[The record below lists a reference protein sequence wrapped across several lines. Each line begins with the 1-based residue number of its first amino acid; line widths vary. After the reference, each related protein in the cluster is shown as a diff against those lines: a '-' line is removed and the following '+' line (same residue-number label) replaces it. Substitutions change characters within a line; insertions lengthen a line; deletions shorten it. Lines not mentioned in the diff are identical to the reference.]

1 MAQGKFSILAYLGL
15 KSKEFMAGL
24 SDAKGAT
31 KNTLGKMGSLFRSF
45 GKVAAT
51 GMAVAAAAMTAA
63 VIKFSVE
70 ALQAFAEF
78 EKGMNEVYT
87 LLPGISKRQMGQ
99 LEADVLSLSR
109 EMGVL
114 TTDMVPALYQAVSAG
129 VPKDNVIDFM
139 RVASKAAIAG
149 VTTLETAVDGLTSVM
164 NAYGK
169 ENMSVE
175 KAADIFFTTIRLG
188 KTNFEQL
195 AASLYNVT
203 PVAAA
208 VGVSF
213 ADVGAAIAALTAQ
226 GVPTAQ
232 ATTQIRSALL
242 SLTAPSKKARGIAQ
256 MLGLDFEK
264 LAEIMAQPGGLK
276 TAMELVIK
284 ATGGQMDKL
293 KGLMGRIEGVNGL
306 VALSKNEF
314 QSFGDAIIAQGNSL
328 GAYEEA
334 FKTMNQGLSREWDLF
349 KAGLKATMI
358 EAGAALA
365 PIAQEFVPLVKILV
379 KAFQDVPFDKLAAGI
394 MRWMGEVKKELRPI
408 LDDLILAWRELVR
421 AAGPILAMFGGVS
434 GETGRLS
441 VMIQLLVRMV
451 VILVQSMSFA
461 LRVFDFFK
469 RGFEAISKSSKPFNR
484 DLVWIWEAIKSLATG
499 ILGFIPIIGG
509 LIKNFD
515 KTTARLKSF
524 FRWLGEAL
532 VGMSDFVQGFGPAQ
546 DALWQWDYLWLKLRA
561 TIMGVLSDIV
571 EGVFNMVHAI
581 INTFDV
587 FFSQVAD
594 DLETMWKD
602 FSTLFPTISNL
613 VSTVTAGM
621 RKKFG
626 AVFDFI
632 KDKLVFLAKIYS
644 RFTGDVIE
652 LEEKMAAEVT
662 QIEKA
667 AENER
672 SNFRRAAQKRR
683 SKEWLDM
690 VNERK
695 AREMESLRV
704 EQTIEHERV
713 MAHRRALLSM
723 KGDEGQIMKASLADL
738 EDMLK
743 AKGEAGRQAMAQTT
757 IANEAQLGRM
767 KKALIALNHKEVE
780 LKKLSGE
787 ELRKLWMQEGERGRN
802 AYNTL
807 LNYERKLGAARKAE
821 AESALSSHK
830 DARLMQ
836 SLTYKGMLQE
846 AGRRADI
853 MKAQK
858 KADAAARKE
867 AARASAEKL
876 KALDAYLFKQGKHI
890 ITINGMNVK
899 ANNRREAQE
908 KYNHIQ
914 RLRRDGIEIEGQEK
928 IFKLELDID
937 TERKQAAM
945 AQQLLS
951 KGHMKERNNAL
962 EAWQRRSNSAIKTQR
977 TQMNQVAAIAGK
989 LPTGNIKIEL
999 GTPEHLGKVLATANV
1014 LLSSID
1020 RTLKGKFTNQ

>member
-1 MAQGKFSILAYLGL
+1 MAGKFSIVAYLGL
-15 KSKEFMAGL
+15 KSKEFLGGL
-24 SDAKGAT
+24 KGAQDAT
-31 KNTLGKMGSLFRSF
+31 KSTMGQMGAMVAKF
-45 GKVAAT
+45 GKVAT
-51 GMAVAAAAMTAA
+51 LGLSVAAAAMAAA
-63 VIKFSVE
+63 VVKFSVE
-70 ALQAFAEF
+70 ALKAFAEF
-78 EKGMNEVYT
+78 EKGMNEVFT
-87 LLPGISKRQMGQ
+87 LLPGISKRQMGKMQ
-99 LEADVLSLSR
+99 SDVLGLSR

-114 TTDMVPALYQAVSAG
+114 TTDMVPALYQAISAG
-129 VPKDNVIDFM
+129 VPKENAIDFM

-149 VTTLETAVDGLTSVM
+149 VTSLETAVDGLTSVM

-169 ENMSVE
+169 ENMTAE
-175 KAADIFFTTIRLG
+175 KASDIFFTTIRLG

-208 VGVSF
+208 VGISF
-213 ADVGAAIAALTAQ
+213 EDVGASIAALTAQ

-232 ATTQIRSALL
+232 ATTQIRSAIL
-242 SLTAPSKKARGIAQ
+242 SLTAPSKKAREIAY
-256 MLGLDFEK
+256 MLGLDFDK
-264 LAEIMAQPGGLK
+264 LTQIMKKPGGLK

-284 ATGGQMDKL
+284 ATGGNMDKL

-306 VALSKNEF
+306 LALSKNEF
-314 QSFGDAIIAQGNSL
+314 QAFGDAITAQGSNL

-334 FKTMNQGLSREWDLF
+334 FKTMNQGLSREFDLF
-349 KAGLKATMI
+349 KAGISATMI
-358 EAGAALA
+358 EAGRALA
-365 PIAQEFVPLVKILV
+365 PIAQEFVPLIKILV
-379 KAFQDVPFDKLAAGI
+379 KAFESVPFDKFAAGI
-394 MRWMGEVKKELRPI
+394 MKWMTEVKKELRPI

-421 AAGPILAMFGGVS
+421 AAGPIFAMFGGVS

-441 VMIQLLVRMV
+441 VMIQLLFSWFVTLIKIV
-451 VILVQSMSFA
+451 TAA
-461 LRVFDFFK
+461 LRVFAFLKKD
-469 RGFEAISKSSKPFNR
+469 
-484 DLVWIWEAIKSLATG
+484 WEKLRAATTPLAQVINWVVDVIKSLFTAVIRMTG
-499 ILGFIPIIGG
+499 PLGM
-509 LIKNFD
+509 LITDFD
-515 KTTARLKSF
+515 RTTKALKDF
-524 FRWLGEAL
+524 YRWVSNAAYELI
-532 VGMSDFVQGFGPAQ
+532 DFVQGFGPAQ
-546 DALWQWDYLWLKLRA
+546 TALYSFGFVWKKVKVM
-561 TIMGVLSDIV
+561 IMGVLADLV
-571 EGVFNMVHAI
+571 EGVYNFTSEVL
-581 INTFDV
+581 NTFDILWDAITGGLDNLWNAFAEV
-587 FFSQVAD
+587 FPGLANI
-594 DLETMWKD
+594 
-602 FSTLFPTISNL
+602 ISK
-613 VSTVTAGM
+613 VTAGM
-621 RKKFG
+621 REKF
-626 AVFDFI
+626 AKVFNFI
-632 KDKLVFLAKIYS
+632 KDKLAFLAKIYS
-644 RFTGDVIE
+644 KFTGDVIE

-672 SNFRRAAQKRR
+672 VTFRRSARAKR

-704 EQTIEHERV
+704 EKAIEHERV
-713 MAHRRALLSM
+713 MQHRRALLAM
-723 KGDEGQIMKASLADL
+723 GIDTGKVMNAGMNDL
-738 EDMLK
+738 EDMLE
-743 AKGEAGRQAMAQTT
+743 AQGEAGRNAMAQTT
-757 IANEAQLGRM
+757 IANEAQVARM
-767 KKALIALNHKEVE
+767 KKALLALGHTEVE
-780 LKKLSGE
+780 LKKRSGE
-787 ELRKLWMQEGERGRN
+787 ELRKLWVKEGQRGRN

-807 LNYERKLGAARKAE
+807 LEYERKLGAARKAE
-821 AESALSSHK
+821 AEAVLDNNH
-830 DARLMQ
+830 DTQTMRR
-836 SLTYKGMLQE
+836 LTYAGMVEE
-846 AGRRADI
+846 AKRRADI

-858 KADAAARKE
+858 KADTAARKE

-899 ANNRREAQE
+899 ADNAREARE

-951 KGHMKERNNAL
+951 KGHMNERNNAL
-962 EAWQRRSNSAIKTQR
+962 EAWQRRSNSAIQTQR

-1020 RTLKGKFTNQ
+1020 KSLKGKFVNQ